1 MSQPN
6 TELANA
12 PVNRL
17 DQLFCL
23 PMFVAAILFLLL
35 TGSVVHLKE
44 GHLLDTR
51 MGFCCLI
58 GIVLLYPLFVIEAL
72 VHYFAGSRNMQQHF
86 WYLLMPI
93 FRLCG
98 RDHVNGTHV
107 WLPQLGWQETNR
119 SLEKKLTR
127 RFSIPMI
134 VIALL
139 VLPVVVLE
147 FFWAE
152 LIAQSPRLTFT
163 LETATVWI
171 WMAFVFEFVVM
182 ISVVDRK
189 LAYCRKNWIDL
200 AIVLLPLLSFMRA
213 ARLGT
218 VMQIKQL
225 SRTARIYRM
234 RGIALRT
241 WRAFVTLDVLD
252 MVLRRDPN
260 YRMEKLE
267 EEINER
273 ADELRYLKS
282 ELARLRK
289 QYPDDV
295 SEEVSDDSEDSQSAT
310 QGSQSVVASNVDQAL
325 PRPDANDGVE
335 PDKCFPA
342 SS

>member
-1 MSQPN
+1 MSNPN
-6 TELANA
+6 ARLSKA
-12 PVNRL
+12 PANRL

-35 TGSVVHLKE
+35 SGSMIHLKE

-51 MGFCCLI
+51 LGVYSLV
-58 GIVLLYPLFVIEAL
+58 GIALLYPLFVIEAV
-72 VHYFAGSRNMQQHF
+72 VHYVAGSSNMRQHI
-86 WYLLMPI
+86 WYLVMPI

-98 RDHVNGTHV
+98 RDHVDGTHV

-119 SLEKKLTR
+119 SLEKKLAR

-134 VIALL
+134 IIALL

-152 LIAQSPRLTFT
+152 LIAQSPRLTFA

-200 AIVLLPLLSFMRA
+200 AIVLLPMLSFMRA

-218 VMQIKQL
+218 VIQIKQL
-225 SRTARIYRM
+225 ARTARIYRM

-252 MVLRRDPN
+252 MVLRRDPD
-260 YRMEKLE
+260 YRMEKLA
-267 EEINER
+267 EEISER
-273 ADELRYLKS
+273 ADELNYLKS
-282 ELARLRK
+282 ELDRLKK
-289 QYPDDV
+289 QYPKDV
-295 SEEVSDDSEDSQSAT
+295 PEEDSNDTEDSEPAAEGSISEEDAEVARTLLNSE
-310 QGSQSVVASNVDQAL
+310 
-325 PRPDANDGVE
+325 ANDGVE
-335 PDKCFPA
+335 PSEC
-342 SS
+342 SSANS